1 MRRVIDD
8 YDIQA
13 SSPGQ
18 RISNLSGGNQQKA
31 IIGRA
36 MATTPRILIFD
47 EPTKGID
54 IRTKAEIYRI
64 MRELAEDGVGIILIS
79 SEMTELRRCASRII
93 TMHGGR
99 ITGDFDAAA
108 TDTETLVGAIFATGA
123 GSEAQTPNEAEASHV
138 N

>member
-1 MRRVIDD
+1 
-8 YDIQA
+8 
-13 SSPGQ
+13 
-18 RISNLSGGNQQKA
+18 
-31 IIGRA
+31 

-64 MRELAEDGVGIILIS
+64 MKRLAEEGVGIILIS

-99 ITGDFDAAA
+99 LTGSFDAAS
-108 TDTETLVGAIFATGA
+108 TETETLVGAIFATGTGA
-123 GSEAQTPNEAEASHV
+123 GGSAPEDAEASHV
-138 N
+138 D